1 MIQVL
6 VAGFRGAMGQKT
18 VKMVQSHQ
26 DFALSA
32 VFDPKITDLNP
43 KSYNL
48 PTNVQVLN
56 TYDQLHAHVADV
68 WVDFTNP
75 SAVAANIEAAINA
88 GIHPIVGTSGMDP
101 ANQERL
107 IKLAN
112 AKHLGGLIAPNFGL
126 SAVLLMK
133 FAQAAAAYFPDA
145 EIIEMHH
152 QDKADAPSGTAIA
165 TAHKIAAGRTQKPLP
180 TNVSMTSRSTPFAYL
195 ATLPTNKS
203 SSAVPVKPSPSAK
216 TPSIAKASCKA
227 SQSRLVRYKRLM
239 NWLWGWRTFY
249 RKNAQLSAFFM
260 SVWPIVHVWIFDKS
274 PNQ

>member
-180 TNVSMTSRSTPFAYL
+180 TIDNDARGQRVDDVPIHAVR
-195 ATLPTNKS
+195 LPGYIAHEQVLFGGPGEALTIRQDS
-203 SSAVPVKPSPSAK
+203 FDRQSFMQGVAVAIS
-216 TPSIAKASCKA
+216 KAQTA
-227 SQSRLVRYKRLM
+227 DELVVGLE
-239 NWLWGWRTFY
+239 NFL
-249 RKNAQLSAFFM
+249 
-260 SVWPIVHVWIFDKS
+260 
-274 PNQ
+274 